1 MLKEQKNI
9 AQENCQRLMN
19 VLLRLSSLKAQMIHV
34 TDFMWK
40 I

>member
-19 VLLRLSSLKAQMIHV
+19 VLLRLFSLKAQMIHV